1 MSAPTSSSTAS
12 GRPVNDIVRGGGAS
26 NQDHGLAGSF
36 LGKYYMRIMIGK
48 FERPNPFEEVKFDPK
63 ISIFLPLPTSLND
76 VSSVDYSNVNLE
88 TIGDAINGSSSTG
101 TAAGLRQAGNIISGV
116 GNAAGNLA
124 GAAGGAVKNP
134 LAAFA
139 AQTAIGAAQQYFNSI
154 LPPEQMTSALQQSAG
169 VAPNPNPSVAFQGP
183 KLRDFS
189 YSWNLYPRNENESL
203 AISRLIKVL
212 KAKALP
218 NFTAGGRSSILDYP
232 DMCQLNFFPWDKGG
246 SGQWGWTYN
255 SIIRYKKCVMT
266 NVSVSYT
273 SHGTPAFFEFTNL
286 PVSYQLQ
293 IEFKEIEYML
303 GGNWSDADTN
313 IDGSSILSVGRNF
326 GGVKLQDEL
335 KNIALAAGE
344 GALRGGGAAALGV
357 VTSTAG
363 LGLGAGIGAG
373 KLAVEFGDAAIKAAA
388 ELYTGQAT
396 T

>member
-48 FERPNPFEEVKFDPK
+48 FERPNPFKETAFDPK

-101 TAAGLRQAGNIISGV
+101 TAAGLRQSGNIISGV

-139 AQTAIGAAQQYFNSI
+139 AQTVIGAAQQYFNSI
-154 LPPEQMTSALQQSAG
+154 LPPEQMTSALQQSFG

-189 YSWNLYPRNENESL
+189 YSWNLYPRNENESK
-203 AISRLIKVL
+203 AIRRLIKVL

-218 NFTAGGRSSILDYP
+218 NFTKKGNSILDYP

-246 SGQWGWTYN
+246 SGQWGWTHN
-255 SIIRYKKCVMT
+255 SIIRYKKCVMS

-273 SHGTPAFFEFTNL
+273 SHGTPAFFEGTNL

-313 IDGSSILSVGRNF
+313 IDGSSIRSVERDF
-326 GGVKLQDEL
+326 DGVKLQNEL
-335 KNIALAAGE
+335 RKIAQAAGE
-344 GALRGGGAAALGV
+344 AAVRGGGAAAAGV
-357 VTSTAG
+357 LTGTV
-363 LGLGAGIGAG
+363 GLGAGAAIGAV
-373 KLAVEFGDAAIKAAA
+373 KLVAELGGAAA
-388 ELYTGQAT
+388 ELLTGQAT